1 LPNILTH
8 KLSIIIY
15 VCHYIWPFVQKLC
28 IFQRCQSK
36 KTTNN
41 NLWICWWYTSKS
53 SLFAVLTDKK
63 MIKNCDYWCSN
74 IIIAILLR
82 KDLSEYTSK
91 SCFQC
96 RSGVIADILFYRTSI
111 SFDVNVIFPSDFT
124 VDTNMTIWPNKRVL
138 ESQPLK
144 IRLAVFNWHI
154 PTILSNWAW
163 VLPCIWCSY
172 VRFLSFE
179 G

>member
-1 LPNILTH
+1 MCATIFDPSYKSCAFFNVARAKKQQTT
-8 KLSIIIY
+8 IY
-15 VCHYIWPFVQKLC
+15 EYVGDIHQN
-28 IFQRCQSK
+28 Q
-36 KTTNN
+36 
-41 NLWICWWYTSKS
+41 

-138 ESQPLK
+138 VSQPLK

-154 PTILSNWAW
+154 LTILSNWAW